1 MLSLYDELNIEIFK
15 HIPTPINLLVS
26 SRKWHNISQDPHAR
40 AEWLIYKYGRA
51 HAIFHAVRLGN
62 GFITEKVIHLLLKK
76 AILSRYLIQRLLKHF
91 GIDEKLITLPYL
103 KVVHNNIIQVDL
115 DRYRAFHKKLPFP
128 SLPWGSNLSLTNLTN
143 LITEG
148 FSLLNDQNIL
158 AKGNDMEYFRYLLGD
173 PRFYRGPARL
183 FRHEPNF
190 NLVKDLILIK
200 KFVPFPPRPKLKYED
215 TIDYVKLMKIR
226 TREMYPP
233 KDGYEN
239 NRQWNVVAKAILAHP
254 DLITF
259 WKEIGYHDIC
269 NDTNDFV
276 MRSAFNMLFPPTPS
290 DDWICPDVET
300 VVARLQELIRL
311 GFELSLDVIEE
322 VLHSFELGHRLK
334 AVGDLLLDSFQIVRK
349 ESKSDIALSCL
360 TLAMRPERNSK
371 KNDLLGFLI
380 KRVDRQPEEAL
391 KAALDYHK
399 VEFKLDAESIM
410 TTKEIRSLTVNSNIY
425 RWILR
430 TYGPDSK
437 ATQKCFDDIV
447 ESRVWIDLK
456 LQENPDRE
464 IPDRL
469 SPRSFYSICSIYLE
483 YCNEK
488 VPIKASYLQYIQLAK
503 SFEIIHPFFKI
514 SLPII
519 FGLQLEEFSLKV
531 SYDYNRPEI
540 ILNHRAQ
547 INRQSNEINNIP
559 RNHAERKYW
568 FILLEN
574 IYYNIYQPNY
584 ADISENFKENLEYFW
599 RRIHG
604 HY

>member
-1 MLSLYDELNIEIFK
+1 
-15 HIPTPINLLVS
+15 
-26 SRKWHNISQDPHAR
+26 
-40 AEWLIYKYGRA
+40 
-51 HAIFHAVRLGN
+51 
-62 GFITEKVIHLLLKK
+62 
-76 AILSRYLIQRLLKHF
+76 
-91 GIDEKLITLPYL
+91 
-103 KVVHNNIIQVDL
+103 
-115 DRYRAFHKKLPFP
+115 
-128 SLPWGSNLSLTNLTN
+128 
-143 LITEG
+143 
-148 FSLLNDQNIL
+148 
-158 AKGNDMEYFRYLLGD
+158 
-173 PRFYRGPARL
+173 
-183 FRHEPNF
+183 
-190 NLVKDLILIK
+190 
-200 KFVPFPPRPKLKYED
+200 
-215 TIDYVKLMKIR
+215 
-226 TREMYPP
+226 
-233 KDGYEN
+233 
-239 NRQWNVVAKAILAHP
+239 
-254 DLITF
+254 
-259 WKEIGYHDIC
+259 
-269 NDTNDFV
+269 
-276 MRSAFNMLFPPTPS
+276 
-290 DDWICPDVET
+290 
-300 VVARLQELIRL
+300 
-311 GFELSLDVIEE
+311 
-322 VLHSFELGHRLK
+322 
-334 AVGDLLLDSFQIVRK
+334 
-349 ESKSDIALSCL
+349 
-360 TLAMRPERNSK
+360 MRPERNSK

-503 SFEIIHPFFKI
+503 SYEIIHPFFKI